1 MCSRDAPLIQGLWL
15 WLVRGKKRHFLFLNK
30 SFWIQHPEYV
40 YCHCLW
46 NALRLFFFFNSL
58 PGVHSSITAREQASR
73 SLHSRTLT
81 ELRRSETNSQVLKCD
96 KSNRISPSQYPYRCE
111 SMTLITASYYTS
123 QMGFRSFFF
132 MKGAPVI
139 HREGCGRGIG
149 WRQPSRAQSPA
160 SVCGI
165 KERRGKQ

>member
-1 MCSRDAPLIQGLWL
+1 MFIAIVCGIRCG
-15 WLVRGKKRHFLFLNK
+15 
-30 SFWIQHPEYV
+30 
-40 YCHCLW
+40 
-46 NALRLFFFFNSL
+46 FFFNSL

-123 QMGFRSFFF
+123 KICFRSFFF

-139 HREGCGRGIG
+139 HQEWNRLAAALSYPEPRICM
-149 WRQPSRAQSPA
+149 QH
-160 SVCGI
+160 
-165 KERRGKQ
+165 